1 MSKIELVSTEQLG
14 MKLRPTGEGIACRY
28 QDSGDESMFID
39 VLVPSRARAAD
50 GTPKRLAA
58 PGTGDEECLATLSMR
73 TVTFSEAHAPFEA
86 RYPSLAGAFY
96 AKATAWRDIDPPP
109 EAEPIKKEKHLTDV
123 GWVSCRRAMAVVGSV
138 DGVGDACRP
147 SILDASRARRSR
159 LQCTLERVSSILN
172 VPSSAT

>member
-86 RYPSLAGAFY
+86 RYRHL
-96 AKATAWRDIDPPP
+96 P
-109 EAEPIKKEKHLTDV
+109 ERST
-123 GWVSCRRAMAVVGSV
+123 RRRRRGET
-138 DGVGDACRP
+138 
-147 SILDASRARRSR
+147 SIRRRRLSRSR
-159 LQCTLERVSSILN
+159 RKST
-172 VPSSAT
+172 